1 MNIDARIV
9 WEDAIANSIGATGSA
24 VSLPPSYIPGDRTN
38 IEKRRKDGRRK
49 EVRNL
54 VNRILS
60 NRQKREEQVMK
71 KYSQFREFFDGLDS
85 YEIDIEGL
93 GTIRVPVNGPAKLVK
108 SSGKK
113 KPGELE
119 LRPYRAI
126 KPEASPVQVD
136 GMAQVKKEARQK
148 NVVEESEYIEESGGK
163 VIDQLKKI
171 ANSGQ
176 AGVVTFENGEKKQM
190 SPASASKVV
199 KLYKNLNPSNRV
211 KMIKSVNSSPAGLGK
226 ISSFADSRG
235 E

>member
-9 WEDAIANSIGATGSA
+9 WEDAIANSIGSTGAA
-24 VSLPPSYIPGDRTN
+24 VSLPPSYIPGDRAH

-49 EVRNL
+49 EVRDL

-60 NRQKREEQVMK
+60 NRQKKEEHSMK

-108 SSGKK
+108 STGKK
-113 KPGELE
+113 KPGEFDV
-119 LRPYRAI
+119 RPYRAI
-126 KPEASPVQVD
+126 PKEDNPKQDD
-136 GMAQVKKEARQK
+136 GVAQVKKESQFK
-148 NVVEESEYIEESGGK
+148 NVVEDAEYIEESGGK

-199 KLYKNLNPSNRV
+199 KLYKNLNSSNRV
-211 KMIKSVNSSPAGLGK
+211 KMIKSVNQSPSGLSK